1 MQRWIVLL
9 TSNTICKHL
18 FAQWRYLVYIT
29 LARVLFS
36 YRTMHFFLLFFSSSY
51 FRTMHFFL
59 LGFFFL
65 FSSIFFWRI
74 LCLFLLIFI
83 FSLAF
88 SVPFLVCL
96 ASKRDL
102 RLITSESSR
111 PVMKTFTKT
120 RVRNPTKVVKL
131 DDAGTIFVSKF
142 VSVYIMGV
150 WQNLPPPPSPPHAL
164 SRVRSLAWW
173 CCGWQHSYW
182 SISEL
187 PNLRPM

>member
-1 MQRWIVLL
+1 MFRCKGESFCWPRTRFVSIYLL
-9 TSNTICKHL
+9 SEGIWFISRLLESCS
-18 FAQWRYLVYIT
+18 LVELCI
-29 LARVLFS
+29 S
-36 YRTMHFFLLFFSSSY
+36 SSLFFSFFLFY

-59 LGFFFL
+59 LVFFFFFFL
-65 FSSIFFWRI
+65 WRI
-74 LCLFLLIFI
+74 LCLFSLNFI

-102 RLITSESSR
+102 RLISSESSR
-111 PVMKTFTKT
+111 PVMETFTKT
-120 RVRNPTKVVKL
+120 RVWNLTNVVKL
-131 DDAGTIFVSKF
+131 DVWTIFVWVRF
-142 VSVYIMGV
+142 CPRVAE
-150 WQNLPPPPSPPHAL
+150 PPSPPHSL